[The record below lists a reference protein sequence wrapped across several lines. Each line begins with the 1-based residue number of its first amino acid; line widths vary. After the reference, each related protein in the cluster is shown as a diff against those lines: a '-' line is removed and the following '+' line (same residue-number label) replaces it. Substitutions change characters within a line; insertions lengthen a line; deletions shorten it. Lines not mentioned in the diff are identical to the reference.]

1 VITNSV
7 PDVPQNASPPRFL
20 LAKLLSAIGF
30 GLVAMTI
37 CLPSM
42 PEWSDVFQTS
52 QANVQL
58 SFSVYVIS
66 FGLSQVVYGPLSDRY
81 GRRRLLILG
90 FALAGVGSIVAAL
103 APSLTVLTVA
113 RFVQGAGTGAGMV
126 LGRAMVQDHF
136 GGVDRARVMAYIG
149 MAMGI
154 CAPLATIIGGQVHV
168 HFGWRAN
175 FVLTA
180 VLAMALILTTL
191 YGLPADARPTGARA
205 HWLREVLDAYK
216 SLLRVPAFVA
226 YGGILALSTGTF
238 YVYLTGLPMVLANYG
253 VGPGAVGFFIMVVP
267 LAYIVGN
274 YLTSRLVRRFSESE
288 LMLIG
293 QCLALTGIAVTLIL
307 ALYEVRSPFAVA
319 APLILLG
326 IGQGLLTPSLI
337 AGTVGVVP
345 ALAGAGA
352 GAAGLG
358 QQLSGAFGG
367 YAIGLFQ
374 HDSAVALAL
383 LMMSFMLAALVGQFF
398 LHRIHIKA
406 RSSAT

>member
-1 VITNSV
+1 
-7 PDVPQNASPPRFL
+7 
-20 LAKLLSAIGF
+20 
-30 GLVAMTI
+30 
-37 CLPSM
+37 M

-136 GGVDRARVMAYIG
+136 GGVNRARVMAYIG

-216 SLLRVPAFVA
+216 YLLRVPAFVA

-288 LMLIG
+288 LMLMG

-319 APLILLG
+319 VPLILLG